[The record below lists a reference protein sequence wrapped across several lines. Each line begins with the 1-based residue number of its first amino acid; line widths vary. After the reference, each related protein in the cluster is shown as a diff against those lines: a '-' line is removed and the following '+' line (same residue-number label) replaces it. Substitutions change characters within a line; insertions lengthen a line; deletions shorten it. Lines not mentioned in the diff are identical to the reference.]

1 MIKYL
6 VTSLIIFAFNPAIV
20 NILFSQTFEFGIK
33 SGINTSYFQG
43 DQYSFIADDVQLSL
57 DPKVAIRFTGGAIAR
72 INFTPAFAMQTEIL
86 YTTKGARFN
95 EEIDVRGQELNI
107 EGGITLGYMEVPLL
121 LRFSTTRRDR
131 GPLFYPKPGMT
142 FNAYAGGVAAYRT
155 RSTFRGEIT
164 GDLFGLPFD
173 EEFKNNVWYQFDD
186 IDYGIVVGTGFEYG
200 ADDTMKY
207 LVDVRYTLGLMDIG
221 DDTQT
226 HFSLRNGNIS
236 LSVGLVF

>member
-1 MIKYL
+1 MKIFTK
-6 VTSLIIFAFNPAIV
+6 VIIITFLISIIIIN
-20 NILFSQTFEFGIK
+20 FSNAQVFQFGLK
-33 SGINTSYFQG
+33 TGLNTSYFQG
-43 DQYSFIADDVQLSL
+43 DQYSFIEDDVQLSL
-57 DPKVAIRFTGGAIAR
+57 DPKVTLRFTGGAIAR

-121 LRFSTTRRDR
+121 LRFSTTRPDR

-142 FNAYAGGVAAYRT
+142 FNVYAGGVAAYRT
-155 RSTFRGEIT
+155 RSTFSGEIT

-200 ADDTMKY
+200 AEDTMKY

-221 DDTQT
+221 DDPQT
-226 HFSLRNGNIS
+226 NFSLRNGNIS
-236 LSVGLVF
+236 VSVGLVF